1 MQSKPYLP
9 YKKMSVEIE
18 NCQAYETKCQEMM
31 AHLRASGTIAEED
44 LAMHERVSSFIKA
57 YTDHLCHPNQ
67 ADESGTYTVQEFHD
81 FENLLRAW
89 SSAVPGLYEKIQTLL
104 QPNPVQPW
112 PRHTSHEPELIRC
125 ESDSDADIGPDSD

>member
-1 MQSKPYLP
+1 
-9 YKKMSVEIE
+9 
-18 NCQAYETKCQEMM
+18 MM

-44 LAMHERVSSFIKA
+44 LAMHEQVSSFIKA

-67 ADESGTYTVQEFHD
+67 ADESGIYTVQAFRE

-112 PRHTSHEPELIRC
+112 PRHHEPEPIRC